1 MQPLTSESTS
11 IPINPRTARP
21 VGYAF
26 VDLATATE
34 AQRAIAEL
42 SGKELTNRKVSVQLA
57 QKPKTAAGFNA
68 GDAPLPA
75 VDAAYVPSS
84 TIEAPPNMKRS
95 RSAYSQSFVDEP
107 NPTRHLSRDLLATR
121 PRSQG
126 PPQSGSHTVDF
137 FENQYPQE
145 PTRRPFSAL
154 PSHPAPAPAPAP
166 ARLLPTATPN
176 HHRTTDPHD
185 TTNYRFLRPHPP
197 HFFYPNP
204 PPPRPT
210 SVLIPLAPHSPMSWQ
225 LSQPAS
231 VPTEWRQE
239 GGREVLAARVGRLE
253 GLLRE
258 ALEEVERVRR
268 VVG

>member
-1 MQPLTSESTS
+1 MQPFTSESTS
-11 IPINPRTARP
+11 IPVNPRTARP

-42 SGKELTNRKVSVQLA
+42 SGKEVMDRKVSVQLA

-84 TIEAPPNMKRS
+84 TMEAPPNMKRS
-95 RSAYSQSFVDEP
+95 RSGYSQSFVDEP
-107 NPTRHLSRDLLATR
+107 NPTRHLSRAPLATA

-126 PPQSGSHTVDF
+126 PPPSGSHAVDF

-145 PTRRPFSAL
+145 PMRRPFSTL
-154 PSHPAPAPAPAP
+154 PS

-231 VPTEWRQE
+231 VPTEWRRE

-258 ALEEVERVRR
+258 ALAEVERVRR